1 MTHTAIND
9 FLAALP
15 GDRRTALESLQ
26 ARIRALVPEA
36 TERISYGVPA
46 FFLDGHSLVSVG
58 AARTHCSFYVQS
70 TAVINAFADELRAA
84 GFRVT
89 AGSVL
94 FQPDQPIPDALVQRL
109 VRARVEA
116 VRARKRR

>member
-1 MTHTAIND
+1 MTHTAIDD
-9 FLAALP
+9 FLSALP
-15 GDRRTALESLQ
+15 DDQRTALEALR
-26 ARIRALVPEA
+26 ARIRAIVPDA

-46 FFLDGHSLVSVG
+46 FILDGHPLVSVG

-70 TAVINAFADELRAA
+70 TAVIDAFADELRAA

-94 FQPDQPIPDALVQRL
+94 FQPDRPIPEALVERL

>member
-1 MTHTAIND
+1 MTHTAIDD
-9 FLAALP
+9 FLSALP
-15 GDRRTALESLQ
+15 DDRRMAIESLQ
-26 ARIRALVPEA
+26 ARIRTLVPEA

-70 TAVINAFADELRAA
+70 TAVIDAFADELRAA

-94 FQPDQPIPDALVQRL
+94 FQPDQPLPDALLERL
-109 VRARVEA
+109 VRTRVEA
-116 VRARKRR
+116 VRSRKRR